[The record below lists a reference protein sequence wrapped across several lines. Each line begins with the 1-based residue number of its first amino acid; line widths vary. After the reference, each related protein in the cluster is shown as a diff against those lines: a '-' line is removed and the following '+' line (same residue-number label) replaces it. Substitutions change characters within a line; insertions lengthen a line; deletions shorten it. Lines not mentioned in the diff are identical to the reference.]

1 MNINVDKLQEIIKKS
16 TLNYTIPSVQLK
28 VNNDKISTKM
38 RSANNTVVVYLDTN
52 NDVITDVP
60 DDIEL
65 NFDEPN
71 MKVKPYLNLI
81 DSESV
86 EATFSDDKLT
96 LKDGRHKTNLYF
108 CMSSFVTTFTGQEP
122 NVPSFYE
129 LELTPEVGEYF
140 DKIRKVAGK
149 FEKVYFTIKDKKFI
163 VETTDRTNRFANGI
177 NFELG
182 DIDHA
187 DIDICFDFK
196 NFNAVLQCINESM
209 NDFTAKFTWVDTQ
222 KAGMV
227 LFEKSDSSE
236 KYYLLSKLEE

>member
-1 MNINVDKLQEIIKKS
+1 MIINVEQLQEVIKKA
-16 TLNYTIPSVQLK
+16 TLNYVIPSVQLK
-28 VNNDKISTKM
+28 ADNEKITTKM
-38 RSANNTVVVYLDTN
+38 RSVNNTVVVYLDLKN
-52 NDVITDVP
+52 EAINEIQGE
-60 DDIEL
+60 IEL

-81 DSESV
+81 DSETINAIV
-86 EATFSDDKLT
+86 TDDKLT
-96 LKDGRHKTNLYF
+96 LKDGRHRTNLHF

-122 NVPSFYE
+122 NIPAFYE

-149 FEKVYFTIKDKKFI
+149 FEKVYFTVKDKKFS

-182 DIDHA
+182 EIDHD

-196 NFNAVLQCINESM
+196 NFNAVLQCINE
-209 NDFTAKFTWVDTQ
+209 NLNNFTAKFTWVDAQ
-222 KAGMV
+222 GAGMV
-227 LFEKSDSSE
+227 LFENNDSSE